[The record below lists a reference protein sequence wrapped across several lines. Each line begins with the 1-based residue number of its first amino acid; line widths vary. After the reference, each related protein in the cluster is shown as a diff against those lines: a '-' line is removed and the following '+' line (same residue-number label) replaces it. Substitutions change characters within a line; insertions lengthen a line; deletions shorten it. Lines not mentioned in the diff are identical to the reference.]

1 MASLTQRMIGAAKL
15 DVQTYEEVE
24 ADTTAT
30 GQAMVVVILSSLA
43 AGAGSYRL
51 MGLSGAVV
59 MTLAALFGWFVWA
72 LLTYVIGVKMM
83 PEEQTEADM
92 GQLLRT
98 IGFSSSPG
106 ILRVFGIVPFLGALI
121 QLVTSVWML
130 VAMVI
135 AVRQALDYKSTGR
148 AIVVCVIGWVVYL
161 IASAVVGMFFGGLA
175 VLGGAL
181 TS

>member
-15 DVQTYEEVE
+15 DVRTYEEVE

-30 GQAMVVVILSSLA
+30 GQAMVVVIVSSLA
-43 AGAGSYRL
+43 AGVGAYSMIGI
-51 MGLSGAVV
+51 SGALVA
-59 MTLAALFGWFVWA
+59 TLAALLGWFVWA
-72 LLTYVIGVKMM
+72 FLTYVIGVKML
-83 PEEQTEADM
+83 PEPQTEADM

-106 ILRVFGIVPFLGALI
+106 VLRVLGIIPILGSFI
-121 QLVTSVWML
+121 QLVCAIWML

-148 AIVVCVIGWVVYL
+148 AIAVCAIGWVIYMVVTL
-161 IASAVVGMFFGGLA
+161 IVTSLFGGVA
-175 VLGGAL
+175 MLGGAMAG
-181 TS
+181 